1 MERINEYAPVLT
13 DEAIN
18 EYGGGFTVLA
28 HTEAEALKIILQSIN
43 EEDFTEIEL
52 FGSRCLNDWETKE
65 ILELQNG

>member
-13 DEAIN
+13 DAAIN

-43 EEDFTEIEL
+43 ENDFTEIEL
-52 FGSRCLNDWETKE
+52 FGSRCLWHWETQEFLKT
-65 ILELQNG
+65 QNN